1 MGSFMV
7 GEIGSILEDLI
18 DKYEDLER
26 RVLDSVIVILLV

>member
-1 MGSFMV
+1 MGSFKV
-7 GEIGSILEDLI
+7 REIGSNLEDLF